1 MSFSIQFA
9 SGESNFVIVTG
20 PNMSGKSTYLKQIP
34 LLQIMAQIGSF
45 VPAEYANI
53 RVAGEIFSRIGSD
66 DDIETNASSFVL
78 EMRETNFIVQNI
90 RDCSLVVID
99 ELGRGTSR
107 EEGVGICY
115 AVCEQLLQTK
125 AFTFF
130 ATHFLELTG
139 MDNLYPNVSNYHFEI
154 QHQLNS
160 ETNLQD
166 LIYTHVI
173 AKGITEES
181 HYGLQLAEVSSTPRS
196 VVQIA
201 KLIAA
206 ELDIM
211 GQARHDC
218 HQEKHIED
226 TAKFSLRN
234 RLVQVTHH
242 SLLDAEAMREYLKH
256 LKVQYLKELEQSI

>member
-1 MSFSIQFA
+1 MFFSIQFA

-45 VPAEYANI
+45 VPAEYASI

-125 AFTFF
+125 TFTFF

-139 MDNLYPNVSNYHFEI
+139 MDNLYPNVSKQDMTVIKRTTLKI
-154 QHQLNS
+154 QRNS
-160 ETNLQD
+160 VCATVLCK
-166 LIYTHVI
+166 LLT
-173 AKGITEES
+173 
-181 HYGLQLAEVSSTPRS
+181 TPFWML
-196 VVQIA
+196 
-201 KLIAA
+201 KL
-206 ELDIM
+206 
-211 GQARHDC
+211 
-218 HQEKHIED
+218 
-226 TAKFSLRN
+226 
-234 RLVQVTHH
+234 
-242 SLLDAEAMREYLKH
+242 
-256 LKVQYLKELEQSI
+256 